1 MKYCHNQQFM
11 DDGGMPYV
19 ANIQQMTLQNDAI
32 FIPAGTWHNIVN
44 SGTCPLKVSVFY
56 APPHHPSGTVNCTK
70 ADAER

>member
-19 ANIQQMTLQNDAI
+19 ANIQQMALQNDAI

-44 SGTCPLKVSVFY
+44 SGT
-56 APPHHPSGTVNCTK
+56 VNCTK

>member
-1 MKYCHNQQFM
+1 MGNSMKYCHNQQFM

-19 ANIQQMTLQNDAI
+19 ANIQQMALQNDAI

-44 SGTCPLKVSVFY
+44 SGT
-56 APPHHPSGTVNCTK
+56 VNCTK